1 MKFLVTVPPVITPSE
16 PPSGA
21 FLLAAG
27 LSARGIDAGFLD
39 LSLEY
44 FRYIFSIS
52 PEGRGY
58 PAVTPA
64 KDYLLNNPLYAPQQ
78 HRTSSGIL
86 NSSMKLFSKEFPGWK
101 ITLMDLVPPVTV
113 HRPSELVRICR
124 DGNTPFSKF
133 WEEYLLPVLKRYDPE
148 SVLVSLS
155 YLSQLAAGIDLVLF
169 LRRAGYRVTVGGSL
183 LNSLSRTG
191 KGYEL
196 VQGVLPESS
205 LGDGSS
211 FPGFNSGNDP
221 FLSRLSWPDMLG
233 KWNYISGRP
242 VIPYALSTGCYWNR
256 CLFCPDS
263 SKRLA
268 VYGHETFERFISTIP
283 STVMEKNPII
293 HFVDSAIPGRALE
306 DVLPLL
312 RQYRLDFYTFA
323 RPEKWISRI
332 ADRLSESGCLML
344 QLGAESGSRSLLD
357 RFEKGIEP
365 DTTLEVLKNC
375 SSAGIRSYVY
385 MLLGLPGETDHD
397 VKASVRFLEKAGDSI
412 DFINFSVFNL
422 PVNCELTDRA
432 SKFGID
438 LLDHDSPDD
447 AIRLYRSFL
456 YNGQNPRIRARQAV
470 SEYYSKIPSV
480 AEALKNTPRW
490 FRTSHFPLIE
500 IQGRKSGM
508 SSDTRLRNPYNPE
521 FP

>member
-27 LSARGIDAGFLD
+27 LSARGIEAGFLD

-44 FRYIFSIS
+44 FRHIFSLS

-58 PAVTPA
+58 PAVMPA
-64 KDYLLNNPLYAPQQ
+64 MDYLLNSPLYEPQQ
-78 HRTSSGIL
+78 HRTASGIL
-86 NSSMKLFSKEFPGWK
+86 NSSMKLFSKKFPGWK
-101 ITLMDLVPPVTV
+101 ISLMDLVPPESV
-113 HRPSELVRICR
+113 HRPSEIVNICR
-124 DGNTPFSKF
+124 EGKTPFSEF
-133 WEEYLLPVLKRYDPE
+133 WEEYLLPVLQRYDPE
-148 SVLVSLS
+148 NVLVSLS
-155 YLSQLAAGIDLVLF
+155 YLSQLTAGIDLVLF

-191 KGYEL
+191 MGYEL
-196 VQGVLPESS
+196 VRSVLPESS

-211 FPGFNSGNDP
+211 FQGFNSGNDP
-221 FLSRLSWPDMLG
+221 FLSRLSWPDMLEE
-233 KWNYISGRP
+233 WNYISGRP
-242 VIPYALSTGCYWNR
+242 VIPYTLSTGCYWNR

-263 SKRLA
+263 SRKLA

-283 STVMEKNPII
+283 STVMDKNPII

-306 DVLPLL
+306 GVLPLL

-323 RPEKWISRI
+323 RPEGWISRL
-332 ADRLSESGCLML
+332 ADRLNESGCLML

-357 RFEKGIEP
+357 RFLKGIDP
-365 DTTLEVLKNC
+365 DTSLEAITNC
-375 SSAGIRSYVY
+375 ARAGIRTYVY
-385 MLLGLPGETDHD
+385 MLMGLPGETDND
-397 VKASVRFLEKAGDSI
+397 IQASVRFLEKAGDSV

-432 SKFGID
+432 SEFGID

-447 AIRLYRSFL
+447 SIRLYRPFI
-456 YNGQNPRIRARQAV
+456 YNGLNPRIKARRAV
-470 SEYYSKIPSV
+470 SEYYSRIPSV
-480 AEALKNTPRW
+480 AEALKRTPRW

-500 IQGRKSGM
+500 IPGRKSGI
-508 SSDTRLRNPYNPE
+508 SSDTSK
-521 FP
+521 

>member
-1 MKFLVTVPPVITPSE
+1 MKFLITVPPVITPSE

-27 LSARGIDAGFLD
+27 LVARGIDAGFLD

-44 FRYIFSIS
+44 FRYIFSKS

-64 KDYLLNNPLYAPQQ
+64 MDYLLNNPLYSPQQ

-86 NSSMKLFSKEFPGWK
+86 NSSMKLFSKKFSGWR
-101 ITLMDLVPPVTV
+101 ITLMDLVPPATV
-113 HRPSELVRICR
+113 HQPSELDRLCR
-124 DGNTPFSKF
+124 EGNTPFSRF
-133 WEEYLLPVLKRYDPE
+133 WEEFLLPVLRRCEPE
-148 SVLVSLS
+148 TVLVSLS

-169 LRRAGYRVTVGGSL
+169 LRKAGYRVIVGGSL

-191 KGYEL
+191 DGYEL
-196 VQGVLPESS
+196 VRTVLPESS

-211 FPGFNSGNDP
+211 FPGFNSGSEP
-221 FLSRLSWPDMLG
+221 FLNRVSWPDMLEG
-233 KWNYISGRP
+233 WNYISGRP

-263 SKRLA
+263 SRKLA
-268 VYGHETFERFISTIP
+268 VYGHETFEKFISTIP
-283 STVMEKNPII
+283 SSLMERNPVI

-306 DVLPLL
+306 SILPLL

-323 RPEKWISRI
+323 RPESWISRI
-332 ADRLSESGCLML
+332 ADKLSESGCLML

-357 RFEKGIEP
+357 RFEKGIDP

-375 SSAGIRSYVY
+375 ARAGIRSYVY
-385 MLLGLPGETDHD
+385 MLLGLPGETDQD
-397 VKASVRFLEKAGDSI
+397 LKKSARFLEKAGDSI
-412 DFINFSVFNL
+412 DFINFSIFNL

-432 SKFGID
+432 SEFGID
-438 LLDHDSPDD
+438 MLDYDSPDD
-447 AIRLYRSFL
+447 AIRLYRPFL
-456 YNGQNPRIRARQAV
+456 CNGQNPRIEARRAV
-470 SEYYSKIPSV
+470 SKYFTAIPSV
-480 AEALKNTPRW
+480 AEALKRTPRW

-500 IQGRKSGM
+500 IPGRKS
-508 SSDTRLRNPYNPE
+508 
-521 FP
+521 

>member
-169 LRRAGYRVTVGGSL
+169 LRRAGYRVTVGGS
-183 LNSLSRTG
+183 
-191 KGYEL
+191 
-196 VQGVLPESS
+196 
-205 LGDGSS
+205 
-211 FPGFNSGNDP
+211 
-221 FLSRLSWPDMLG
+221 
-233 KWNYISGRP
+233 
-242 VIPYALSTGCYWNR
+242 
-256 CLFCPDS
+256 
-263 SKRLA
+263 
-268 VYGHETFERFISTIP
+268 
-283 STVMEKNPII
+283 
-293 HFVDSAIPGRALE
+293 
-306 DVLPLL
+306 
-312 RQYRLDFYTFA
+312 
-323 RPEKWISRI
+323 
-332 ADRLSESGCLML
+332 
-344 QLGAESGSRSLLD
+344 
-357 RFEKGIEP
+357 
-365 DTTLEVLKNC
+365 
-375 SSAGIRSYVY
+375 
-385 MLLGLPGETDHD
+385 
-397 VKASVRFLEKAGDSI
+397 
-412 DFINFSVFNL
+412 
-422 PVNCELTDRA
+422 
-432 SKFGID
+432 
-438 LLDHDSPDD
+438 
-447 AIRLYRSFL
+447 
-456 YNGQNPRIRARQAV
+456 
-470 SEYYSKIPSV
+470 
-480 AEALKNTPRW
+480 
-490 FRTSHFPLIE
+490 
-500 IQGRKSGM
+500 
-508 SSDTRLRNPYNPE
+508 
-521 FP
+521 